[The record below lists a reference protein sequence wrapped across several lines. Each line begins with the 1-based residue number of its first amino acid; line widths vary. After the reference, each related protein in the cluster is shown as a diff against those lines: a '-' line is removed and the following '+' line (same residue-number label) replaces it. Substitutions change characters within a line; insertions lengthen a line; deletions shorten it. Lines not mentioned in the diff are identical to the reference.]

1 MSNGSAPRWPKY
13 RKLVRLI
20 ERGLPSTRAAVLS
33 GLPEAALADL
43 RNRPASLR
51 DLITGLSYQRPPR
64 ATGGPRPG
72 LRTVLHPWFRAS

>member
-33 GLPEAALADL
+33 GLPEAALAD
-43 RNRPASLR
+43 
-51 DLITGLSYQRPPR
+51 PR
-64 ATGGPRPG
+64 VGRLVKIAEARFQYG
-72 LRTVLHPWFRAS
+72 